1 MPRVGAVFVGGIVG
15 TALRFLLSTS
25 VPNSAELATFLIN
38 VVGSFVLGLLVS
50 TLWAR
55 ESTPMWLKAGLG
67 TGVLGGFTTFS
78 AIAIDAAATLPAIGT
93 ESTALAWGT
102 LFFLALEI
110 VLGILAA
117 WAGLALGAR
126 RTRGPRLPRLRST
139 TTTHSVITDDGGDL

>member
-1 MPRVGAVFVGGIVG
+1 MRSLGAVFVGGIVG

-38 VVGSFVLGLLVS
+38 IVGSFVLGLLVS
-50 TLWAR
+50 SLWAR

-117 WAGLALGAR
+117 WAGLAIGAR
-126 RTRGPRLPRLRST
+126 RARGPRLPRLRS